1 MSVAEYWYNFSFHS
15 SLGITPFEVLYGR
28 APHHF
33 GLVVDDSVSHVD
45 LNAWSSQRELMLRM
59 IKHILLRAQQRIKH
73 QVDQERLDKNFRWVT
88 WFIWNFDLIFR
99 LRWLLVLITSCPT
112 SILSLLKCCPW
123 LVLLLRSLSHGE
135 VLLST
140 RFSMSP
146 NSNNLLNPSV
156 WSILRF
162 LMS

>member
-28 APHHF
+28 APHNF

-88 WFIWNFDLIFR
+88 WFI
-99 LRWLLVLITSCPT
+99 
-112 SILSLLKCCPW
+112 
-123 LVLLLRSLSHGE
+123 
-135 VLLST
+135 
-140 RFSMSP
+140 
-146 NSNNLLNPSV
+146 
-156 WSILRF
+156 
-162 LMS
+162 